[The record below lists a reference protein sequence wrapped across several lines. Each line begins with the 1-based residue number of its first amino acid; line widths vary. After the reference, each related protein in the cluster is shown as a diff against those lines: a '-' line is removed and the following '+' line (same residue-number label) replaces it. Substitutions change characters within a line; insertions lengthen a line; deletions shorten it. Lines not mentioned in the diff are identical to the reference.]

1 MVSMKEL
8 YLKICKKLKI
18 GFGPNHVVANNGVTA
33 LSRWGFWSPFF
44 TVLVSRVHPIDH
56 DKMFNNTRVD
66 ARVIYHSHETNFLS
80 LIVKGKYTEERNVDG
95 KIVVKERKW
104 FNYVKRDTFH
114 RIKCDD
120 YAWSIQAGFT
130 RDEKVKVKINNKIY
144 PHRRL
149 FTMGGRSDGTL
160 G

>member
-1 MVSMKEL
+1 M
-8 YLKICKKLKI
+8 
-18 GFGPNHVVANNGVTA
+18 
-33 LSRWGFWSPFF
+33 RF
-44 TVLVSRVHPIDH
+44 TSTWEGNPSIY
-56 DKMFNNTRVD
+56 TRSD
-66 ARVIYHSHETNFLS
+66 NDR
-80 LIVKGKYTEERNVDG
+80 
-95 KIVVKERKW
+95 
-104 FNYVKRDTFH
+104 
-114 RIKCDD
+114 

>member
-1 MVSMKEL
+1 MAQRYDDRNLFFNKEPL
-8 YLKICKKLKI
+8 YDEV
-18 GFGPNHVVANNGVTA
+18 F
-33 LSRWGFWSPFF
+33 
-44 TVLVSRVHPIDH
+44 
-56 DKMFNNTRVD
+56 
-66 ARVIYHSHETNFLS
+66 
-80 LIVKGKYTEERNVDG
+80 EERNVDG
-95 KIVVKERKW
+95 KIIVKERKW
-104 FNYVKRDTFH
+104 FNYVRRDTFH